1 VADYYTLVT
10 CLPWLPEQMEKCTQL
25 PLSRIALNRRL
36 SLLGAEDLQRLAV
49 AETLYHPTL
58 TDMQPDRERV
68 QLWQKQIAELPSV
81 VLQDVITQRLEIQT
95 LLAALRYRRRPNT
108 SAEHFY
114 GYGRWT
120 EWIRHH
126 WKEPLFALETQIAP
140 LEHWGE
146 LFNNG
151 HTGDLQFQ
159 IDRYFWQQLLAVERS
174 HHFSVETVV
183 SFVLRW
189 GIAERRLKSDA
200 DAALADFQ
208 ILSDT
213 LLHSSGIQQQ
223 LNSLF
228 EDMNR

>member
-1 VADYYTLVT
+1 MADYYTLVT
-10 CLPWLPEQMEKCTQL
+10 CLPWLPEQMEKCSQL

-36 SLLGAEDLQRLAV
+36 SLLDSHDQQGLAV
-49 AETLYHPTL
+49 AEALYHPNLANT
-58 TDMQPDRERV
+58 QPDRERV
-68 QLWQKQIAELPSV
+68 LLWQKQIAELPSR
-81 VLQDVITQRLEIQT
+81 VLQEVITQRLEIQT

-120 EWIRHH
+120 EWIRQH
-126 WKEPLFALETQIAP
+126 WKDPLFALETQIP
-140 LEHWGE
+140 LLERWGE
-146 LFNNG
+146 LFNQG
-151 HTGDLQFQ
+151 HTGELQFEM
-159 IDRYFWQQLLAVERS
+159 DRYFWQQLLAVERS

-183 SFVLRW
+183 CFVLRW

-208 ILSDT
+208 LLSDT
-213 LLHSSGIQQQ
+213 LLHNSGIQQQ

-228 EDMNR
+228 EDINR

>member
-1 VADYYTLVT
+1 MADYYTLVT

-36 SLLGAEDLQRLAV
+36 TLLNAEDQQSLAI
-49 AETLYHPTL
+49 AEALYHPSVTKV
-58 TDMQPDRERV
+58 QPDRERV
-68 QLWQKQIAELPSV
+68 QQWQKQIAELPSL
-81 VLQDVITQRLEIQT
+81 VLQDLVTQRLEVQT
-95 LLAALRYRRRPNT
+95 LLAALRYRKRPNT

-114 GYGRWT
+114 GYGRLT
-120 EWIRHH
+120 EWIKSH
-126 WKEPLFALETQIAP
+126 WKEPLFGLETQIEP
-140 LEHWGE
+140 LEQWGE
-146 LFNNG
+146 LFNHE
-151 HTGDLQFQ
+151 HTGDLQHQ
-159 IDRYFWQQLLAVERS
+159 MDRYFWQQLLAVERS
-174 HHFSVETVV
+174 HHFTIETVV

-200 DAALADFQ
+200 DAALVDFQ
-208 ILSDT
+208 TLSDT

>member
-36 SLLGAEDLQRLAV
+36 TLLSEEDQQSLAIAEA
-49 AETLYHPTL
+49 LYHPSVTEV
-58 TDMQPDRERV
+58 QPDRERV
-68 QLWQKQIAELPSV
+68 QQWQKQIAELPSL
-81 VLQDVITQRLEIQT
+81 VLQELVTQRLEVQT
-95 LLAALRYRRRPNT
+95 LLAALRYRKRPNT

-114 GYGRWT
+114 GYGRLT
-120 EWIRHH
+120 EWIKSH
-126 WKEPLFALETQIAP
+126 WKEPLFALETQIEP
-140 LEHWGE
+140 LEQWGE
-146 LFNNG
+146 LFNHE
-151 HTGDLQFQ
+151 HTGDLQHQ
-159 IDRYFWQQLLAVERS
+159 MDRYFWQQLLAVERS
-174 HHFSVETVV
+174 HHFSIETVV

-200 DAALADFQ
+200 DTALVDFHT
-208 ILSDT
+208 LSDT